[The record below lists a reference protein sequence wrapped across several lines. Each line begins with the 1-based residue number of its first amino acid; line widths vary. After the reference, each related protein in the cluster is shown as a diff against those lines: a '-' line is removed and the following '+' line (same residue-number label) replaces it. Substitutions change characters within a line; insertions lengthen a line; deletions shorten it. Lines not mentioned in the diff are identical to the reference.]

1 MKDKNA
7 ERLLRSFFRKT
18 PQNKIQN
25 VLGIKR
31 VIVDILMAGGVARK
45 NIAHIWKDILGIKKS
60 NYDAYLS
67 NFRHLK
73 YVYFNGGV
81 FLDCFSPR
89 YPGEAWLRV
98 ASNSV
103 KVFAADPRNW
113 EAFTIALIISITK
126 KCVYRCEHCY
136 AVQTL
141 GSKDVLSYD
150 ELLKIGQGFA
160 DLGIGVIAWEGGEP
174 LLRFE
179 ELLNLIRNTTPK
191 TDAWIATTAYGLT
204 MEQARK
210 LRQAG
215 LNAAI
220 ISLDHWI
227 PEKHNKFRKNKKA
240 FDMAVNGVKIFRNA
254 GILPNICI
262 CATKE
267 VMDDPDGLW
276 EYLELA
282 KKIGVGFIQ
291 ILDATPSGNYLDAD
305 VALTNKQIRQ
315 IQKFHIEVNTD
326 TKYKDYP
333 SVSARALL
341 EHDSH
346 YGCTAGN
353 SLVYVDN
360 EGRLQPCDLLQIAFG
375 NVVEEGV
382 EKVYHRMKKFF
393 PHYIAGRCPAQTL
406 HKKIHEVYTE
416 HQSVPVPYEKCPHIL
431 EMIKKRG
438 LPKKLRQPGG
448 RALTLIKTM
457 LEPKENL

>member
-7 ERLLRSFFRKT
+7 ERLLRSLFRKT
-18 PQNKIQN
+18 PHNKIKN
-25 VLGIKR
+25 VLGMKR
-31 VIVDILMAGGVARK
+31 AIVDILMAGGIVRK
-45 NIAHIWKDILGIKKS
+45 NITHIWKDILGIKKS
-60 NYDAYLS
+60 NLDAYLS

-73 YVYFNGGV
+73 YIYFNGGI

-98 ASNSV
+98 ASNLA
-103 KVFAADPRNW
+103 KVFTSDPRNW

-136 AVQTL
+136 AIQTL
-141 GSKDVLSYD
+141 GSKDVLSY
-150 ELLKIGQGFA
+150 EALLKIGKGFA
-160 DLGIGVIAWEGGEP
+160 DLGLGVIAWEGGEP

-179 ELLNLIRNTTPK
+179 DLLNLIRETTPK

-215 LNAAI
+215 LTAAI

-227 PEKHNKFRKNKKA
+227 PEKHNEFRRNKKA
-240 FDMAVNGVKIFRNA
+240 YDMAVNGVRIFREC
-254 GILPNICI
+254 GILPSICI

-267 VMDDPDGLW
+267 VVDSDGLW
-276 EYLELA
+276 EYIELA
-282 KKIGVGFIQ
+282 KKLEVGFVQ

-305 VALTNKQIRQ
+305 VALTNKQLRK
-315 IQKFHIEVNTD
+315 IQKFHITVNTNPE
-326 TKYKDYP
+326 YKDYP

-346 YGCTAGN
+346 YGCSAGN
-353 SLVYVDN
+353 ALVYVDN
-360 EGRLQPCDLLQIAFG
+360 EGRLQACDLLQISFG

-382 EKVYHRMKKFF
+382 KKVYRRMKKYF
-393 PHYIAGRCPAQTL
+393 PHLIAGRCPAQTL
-406 HKKIHEVYTE
+406 HKIIYDVYTE
-416 HQSVPVPYEKCPHIL
+416 HQSVPIPYEKCPHIL

-438 LPKKLRQPGG
+438 LPKKLRQSGG
-448 RALTLIKTM
+448 RALTLIKAM
-457 LEPKENL
+457 LEDPSQL